1 MDNTHQAKVK
11 NGHVLHKIALVQ
23 SQRNSTVHL
32 SSFSVKFQNLF
43 EIYEHLTH
51 SNQVA

>member
-23 SQRNSTVHL
+23 SQRNSAVPRNL
-32 SSFSVKFQNLF
+32 NIVSFMQPKVIFQSS
-43 EIYEHLTH
+43 
-51 SNQVA
+51 